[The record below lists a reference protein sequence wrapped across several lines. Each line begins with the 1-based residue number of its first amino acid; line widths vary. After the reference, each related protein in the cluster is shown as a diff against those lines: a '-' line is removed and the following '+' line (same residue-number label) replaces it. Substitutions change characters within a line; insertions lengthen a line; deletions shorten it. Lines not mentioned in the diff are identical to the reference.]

1 MNSVIKVPLFQP
13 YMTKRA
19 AKEAARVLLSGW
31 IGEGPKVK
39 KFERTIEEL
48 FRFKNC
54 VALNNGTSGL
64 KLAYYLAGI
73 EPGNKVITTALTCSA
88 TNIPLLHALGG
99 RHQNIR
105 FADID
110 RETLNISPESIKAI
124 LEQPNN
130 ENIKAIVAMHWGGYP
145 CDMQEI
151 TDIANDYGIKV
162 IEDAA
167 QGLGGEV
174 NWAEPAGQTTVWIS
188 KSVGQ
193 ISDFTM
199 FSFQAIKQLTTV
211 DGGMLVIK
219 DEALYK
225 RAKLLR
231 WYGIDREWQGDDLYW
246 KYQVK
251 EAGWKMHMNDVAAVI
266 GFENLKPYSVL
277 LRLRRKIDKFYRN
290 ELQKVPGVTLLKN
303 TRHKSAHWLFTILVE
318 RRDFFKRVMA
328 DRGVEVSE
336 VHIRNDIMPI
346 FGGKKQELPNL
357 NSIEDKYIAIPLHN
371 KMSLDD
377 ADYVVQAIKKGW

>member
-1 MNSVIKVPLFQP
+1 
-13 YMTKRA
+13 MTKRA
-19 AKEAARVLLSGW
+19 AKAAARVLMSGW

-39 KFERTIEEL
+39 EFETAIERQ
-48 FRFKNC
+48 FNFKNC

-73 EPGNKVITTALTCSA
+73 NPQDKVITTALTCSA

-99 RHQNIR
+99 RHQSIQ

-110 RETLNISPESIKAI
+110 SETLNISPESIKAI
-124 LEQPNN
+124 LKEPGH
-130 ENIKAIVAMHWGGYP
+130 ENVKAIVAMHWGGYP
-145 CDMQEI
+145 CKMQEI
-151 TDIANDYGIKV
+151 TDIADEYGIKV

-167 QGLGGEV
+167 QGLGGKV
-174 NWAEPAGQTTVWIS
+174 NWIESAGCGGICSYS

-219 DEALYK
+219 DDALYK

-231 WYGIDREWQGDDLYW
+231 WYGIDREWKGEDLFW

-251 EAGWKMHMNDVAAVI
+251 EAGWKMHMNDVAATI
-266 GFENLKPYSVL
+266 GIENLKSYPAL
-277 LRLRRKIDKFYRN
+277 LRLRQKIDRSYRN
-290 ELQKVPGVTLLKN
+290 ELQKVPGLILLKN
-303 TRHKSAHWLFTILVE
+303 TIHESAYWLFTILVE
-318 RRDFFKRVMA
+318 RREDFKRAMA
-328 DRGVEVSE
+328 DRGVGVSE
-336 VHIRNDIMPI
+336 AHIRNDIMPI
-346 FGGKKQELPNL
+346 FGGQKQDLPNL
-357 NSIEDKYIAIPLHN
+357 NSIEDRYVAIPLHN
-371 KMSLDD
+371 KMSMED